1 MSDLTGKIALVTGSA
16 SGIGRASAIRLAHD
30 GADVALLDI
39 NGRGIEETAEEI
51 RALGR
56 NALPIATDL
65 LDRDSIDQAL
75 TQIRQELG
83 AIGILHNN
91 AGGSTHYKDK
101 RGFVNASSDQ
111 WDQIV
116 GLNLRAVADCTR
128 ATITDMKEKGS
139 GRVII
144 TASEM
149 AFRGGPGFTEYS
161 SAKAGVLGF
170 TRSLAIEVGKY
181 GITVNAICPGVIRTP
196 ALDSFPEEA
205 VQATI
210 AEIPMQRLGEPEDI
224 ANAVSF
230 LASDQASYVTGT
242 SMLVTGGRTMH

>member
-1 MSDLTGKIALVTGSA
+1 MSDLKGKIAVVTGSA
-16 SGIGRASAIRLAHD
+16 GGIGRASAARLAAD
-30 GADVALLDI
+30 GADIALIDI
-39 NGRGIEETAEEI
+39 NNQGIEETAEMI
-51 RALGR
+51 RNEGGTAV
-56 NALPIATDL
+56 AIAANL
-65 LDRDSIDQAL
+65 LDRSEIDAAFEKVR
-75 TQIRQELG
+75 TELG
-83 AIGILHNN
+83 AIDILHNN
-91 AGGSTHYKDK
+91 AGGSTHFKDK
-101 RGFVNASSDQ
+101 RGFVNASEAQ

-116 GLNLRAVADCTR
+116 GLNLRAVADCSR
-128 ATITDMKEKGS
+128 AAVSDMKANGH
-139 GRVII
+139 GRIII

-170 TRSLAIEVGKY
+170 TRSLAMELGKY

-210 AEIPMQRLGEPEDI
+210 AEIPAGRLGEPEDI

-242 SMLVTGGRTMH
+242 SLLVTGGRTLH

>member
-1 MSDLTGKIALVTGSA
+1 M
-16 SGIGRASAIRLAHD
+16 
-30 GADVALLDI
+30 DI
-39 NGRGIEETAEEI
+39 NREGIEEAAQEI
-51 RALGR
+51 KAVGRRAL
-56 NALPIATDL
+56 AVVADL
-65 LDRDSIDQAL
+65 LDRASIDQAL
-75 TQIRQELG
+75 NHIRAELG
-83 AIGILHNN
+83 AIDILHNN

-101 RGFVNASSDQ
+101 RGFVNATSDQ

-128 ATITDMKEKGS
+128 AAIADMKNKGK
-139 GRVII
+139 GRIII

-170 TRSLAIEVGKY
+170 TRSLAMEVGKY

-196 ALDSFPEEA
+196 ALDSFPEDA

-210 AEIPMQRLGEPEDI
+210 SEIPMQRLGEPEDI

-230 LASDQASYVTGT
+230 LASDQASYITGM
-242 SMLVTGGRTMH
+242 SLLVTGGRTMH

>member
-1 MSDLTGKIALVTGSA
+1 MG
-16 SGIGRASAIRLAHD
+16 
-30 GADVALLDI
+30 
-39 NGRGIEETAEEI
+39 EI
-51 RALGR
+51 
-56 NALPIATDL
+56 D
-65 LDRDSIDQAL
+65 
-75 TQIRQELG
+75 
-83 AIGILHNN
+83 ILHNN

-101 RGFVNASSDQ
+101 RGFVNATSDQ

-128 ATITDMKEKGS
+128 AVITDMKEKGA

-170 TRSLAIEVGKY
+170 TRSLAMEVGKY

-196 ALDSFPEEA
+196 ALDSFPEQA
-205 VQATI
+205 IHATI
-210 AEIPMQRLGEPEDI
+210 AEILVQRLGEPEDI

-230 LASDQASYVTGT
+230 LASELHHWNVITRNRWMNNALID
-242 SMLVTGGRTMH
+242 RTRNTYRIISSVRTRSINSISVIQEQTMIKIYPQRQHQVSADKIRN

>member
-1 MSDLTGKIALVTGSA
+1 MPDLTGKIALITGSA
-16 SGIGRASAIRLAHD
+16 SGIGRASAIRLAND

-39 NGRGIEETAEEI
+39 NGDGIGETAQAI

-56 NALPIATDL
+56 NALGVVTDL
-65 LDRDSIDQAL
+65 LDRDAIDQAL
-75 TQIRQELG
+75 SQIREEMG
-83 AIGILHNN
+83 AIDILHNN

-101 RGFVNASSDQ
+101 RGFVNATSDQ

-128 ATITDMKEKGS
+128 AVITDMKEKGA

-170 TRSLAIEVGKY
+170 TRSLAMEVGKY

-196 ALDSFPEEA
+196 ALDSFPEQA
-205 VQATI
+205 IHATI
-210 AEIPMQRLGEPEDI
+210 AEIPVQRLGEPEDI

-230 LASDQASYVTGT
+230 LASDEASYITGT
-242 SMLVTGGRTMH
+242 SLLVTGGRTMH

>member
-16 SGIGRASAIRLAHD
+16 SGIGRASAIRLAED
-30 GADVALLDI
+30 GADIALLDI
-39 NGRGIEETAEEI
+39 NREGIEETAQII
-51 RALGR
+51 RAIGR
-56 NALPIATDL
+56 HTLAVVTDL
-65 LDRDSIDQAL
+65 LDRDSIDQAFSH
-75 TQIRQELG
+75 IRTELG
-83 AIGILHNN
+83 AIDILHNN

-101 RGFVNASSDQ
+101 RGFVNATSDQ

-128 ATITDMKEKGS
+128 AAIADMKDKGA

-149 AFRGGPGFTEYS
+149 AFRGGPGFTEYT

-170 TRSLAIEVGKY
+170 TRSLAMEVGKY

-196 ALDSFPEEA
+196 ALDSFPEDA

-230 LASDQASYVTGT
+230 LASDQASYITGT
-242 SMLVTGGRTMH
+242 SLLVTGGRTMH

>member
-1 MSDLTGKIALVTGSA
+1 M
-16 SGIGRASAIRLAHD
+16 
-30 GADVALLDI
+30 
-39 NGRGIEETAEEI
+39 TA
-51 RALGR
+51 
-56 NALPIATDL
+56 DL
-65 LDRDSIDQAL
+65 LDRDAIDLAL
-75 TQIRQELG
+75 AKVRSELG
-83 AIGILHNN
+83 KIDILHNN
-91 AGGSTHYKDK
+91 AGGSTHYQGKH
-101 RGFVNASSDQ
+101 GFVHATTDQ

-128 ATITDMKEKGS
+128 ADIVDMKEKGA

-170 TRSLAIEVGKY
+170 TRSLAMEVGKY

-196 ALDSFPEEA
+196 ALDAFPEEA
-205 VQATI
+205 VKTTI
-210 AEIPMQRLGEPEDI
+210 TEIPVQRLGEPEDI

-242 SMLVTGGRTMH
+242 SLLVTGGRTMH